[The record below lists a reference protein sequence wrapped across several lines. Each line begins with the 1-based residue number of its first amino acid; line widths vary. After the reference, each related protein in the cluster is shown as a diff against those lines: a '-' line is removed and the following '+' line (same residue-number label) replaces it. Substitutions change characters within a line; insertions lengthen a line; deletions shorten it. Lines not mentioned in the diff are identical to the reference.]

1 MQKKNV
7 FASILVFF
15 VGFMALAQ
23 ELPQPEAMNDGA
35 PPPPPGELPID
46 NNIVILLVV
55 ALGYGVYKSYQYSRR
70 NA

>member
-7 FASILVFF
+7 FASTLVFF

-23 ELPQPEAMNDGA
+23 EDLPPPEAMNGPPVPVGA
-35 PPPPPGELPID
+35 PID
-46 NNIVILLVV
+46 SNIVILLVV
-55 ALGYGVYKSYQYSRR
+55 ALGYGIYKSYQYSRR

>member
-23 ELPQPEAMNDGA
+23 ELPPPEAMG
-35 PPPPPGELPID
+35 PPVGPGLPID
-46 NNIVILLVV
+46 SNIVILLVV
-55 ALGYGVYKSYQYSRR
+55 GLGYGVYKSYQYSRR

>member
-23 ELPQPEAMNDGA
+23 EDLPPPEAMNGT
-35 PPPPPGELPID
+35 PPPPPGTPID
-46 NNIVILLVV
+46 SNIVILLVI

>member
-23 ELPQPEAMNDGA
+23 EDLPPPEAMNT
-35 PPPPPGELPID
+35 PPPPGQLPID
-46 NNIVILLVV
+46 SNIVILLVV
-55 ALGYGVYKSYQYSRR
+55 ALGFGIYKSYQYSRR